1 MYMNKIVYLVG
12 AGAVQGEMAFE
23 GIEANITMAGISENV
38 LNMSKENDGPYFR
51 LLEEFGIPPDQD
63 IELMMSLFEG
73 FAWRTNN
80 QFDEISK
87 ELRKLFRRYLTAHIP
102 SRIKTPRLMMS
113 LLHIHEKYP
122 QFMGE
127 DGERLLG
134 VLTTNYDSLLEEA
147 SSQVYRSINT
157 GFQFKS
163 KEYKMST
170 AIPPVLKLHG
180 SFNWKAGKS
189 ILEISRSFEKGEGK
203 QTEWVPPSVYKKPPE
218 ILQRIWNQASELLVN
233 CDILRVIGSSLRNE
247 DWSLIS
253 LIFTSQVI
261 SKRVFDIELIVPQK
275 SATDEES
282 GRGIMERLR
291 FLGKLKPPSVLPVFK
306 EGVDNTNVFLS
317 WLINKVTE
325 IHDKTA
331 AIDEDELI
339 KELLDRGM

>member
-1 MYMNKIVYLVG
+1 MNKIVCLVG
-12 AGAVQGEMAFE
+12 AGAVQGEMTFE
-23 GIEANITMAGISENV
+23 GIEADITMAGISENV
-38 LNMSKENDGPYFR
+38 LRMSKENDGPYFR

-73 FAWRTNN
+73 FADRTNK
-80 QFDEISK
+80 QFDEINK
-87 ELRKLFRRYLTAHIP
+87 ELRKLFRRYLTTHIP
-102 SRIKTPRLMMS
+102 GRIKTPRLMTS
-113 LLHIHEKYP
+113 LLHIYVKYP

-127 DGERLLG
+127 GGEKLLG
-134 VLTTNYDSLLEEA
+134 ILTTNYDSLLEEA
-147 SSQVYRSINT
+147 SCQVYRSINT

-163 KEYKMST
+163 KDYKMSM

-189 ILEISRSFEKGEGK
+189 ILEISKSFEKAEDN
-203 QTEWVPPSVYKKPPE
+203 QTEWIPPSVYKKPPE
-218 ILQRIWNQASELLVN
+218 ILQKIWKQASKLLVN
-233 CDILRVIGSSLRNE
+233 CDILRIIGSSLRNE

-253 LIFTSQVI
+253 LIFTSQVM

-275 SATDEES
+275 SATDEDS

-291 FLGKLKPPSVLPVFK
+291 FLGKLKPPSTLPIFK
-306 EGVDNTNVFLS
+306 EGIDNTNVFFS

-325 IHDKTA
+325 IHDKTT
-331 AIDEDELI
+331 AIDEDKLI